1 MLWWFWMDQQQ
12 ISETFMVWLQDIKYR
27 RRVRKAY
34 LSWEFYLN
42 HGIIWLGVTTRATN
56 LNFLSRITW
65 FLFRLNTVSWFVA
78 LWGCNSICRVLHFS
92 WNRKQKAIV
101 CQGFIRANQVIYS
114 CTDKSM
120 WKKEIWTHLKVSSTI
135 FTTIFAFGK
144 PFVSEATRIKIN
156 YFSCLKNSNAKQ

>member
-1 MLWWFWMDQQQ
+1 MLHFTIKATGFQYKSERQSELDHQTALKFQNINSQMLWWFWMDQQQ
-12 ISETFMVWLQDIKYR
+12 ISETFMVWLQDIKYC

-120 WKKEIWTHLKVSSTI
+120 WKKKKYGLT
-135 FTTIFAFGK
+135 
-144 PFVSEATRIKIN
+144 
-156 YFSCLKNSNAKQ
+156 